1 MPPEQP
7 TVVDIAAWVE
17 RARQDPVQYRERQAT
32 EVFLSAVGMSSPY
45 GEKLYLK
52 GGTLM
57 GIAYD
62 SPRQTAD
69 IDFTAGLEPTAAVV
83 EEIRSALDQNLA
95 RATARL
101 GYPDLVCRVQ
111 RIECQPRMFEQA
123 SFPAL
128 KVTIAYAVR
137 GSREEQRLRDGQCP
151 SILRVDVSFNE
162 PVAAIQVIRLGD
174 RGALVHAYGLVDL
187 VAEKLRALLQ
197 QLQRRHPRY
206 RRQDVYDLARLIK
219 AFSLDD
225 DERRQILAALREKGR
240 SRGIEPQSDSLDN
253 PEVARMAAAEWET
266 MQLELEDLPDFDSC
280 YAVVQDFYRSLPWDT

>member
-17 RARQDPVQYRERQAT
+17 RAREDPVQYRERQAT

-69 IDFTAGLEPTAAVV
+69 IDFTAGLEPTAVVV
-83 EEIRSALDQNLA
+83 EEIRSVLNRNLA
-95 RATARL
+95 RAAARL
-101 GYPDLVCRVQ
+101 GYPDLVCRIQ
-111 RIECQPRMFEQA
+111 RIKRQPRTFEQA

-128 KVTIAYAVR
+128 EVTIACAVR
-137 GSREEQRLRDGQCP
+137 GSREEQRLHNGQCP
-151 SILRVDVSFNE
+151 NILRVDISFNE
-162 PVAAIQVIRLGD
+162 PVAAIQIIRLGD
-174 RGALVHAYGLVDL
+174 RGAFVHAYGLVDL

-206 RRQDVYDLARLIK
+206 RRQDVYDLARLIE
-219 AFSLDD
+219 AFPLDD
-225 DERRQILAALREKGR
+225 GECRQILAALREKAR
-240 SRGIEPQSDSLDN
+240 SRDIEPQSGSLDD

-266 MQLELEDLPDFDSC
+266 MQLEMEELPDFHSC
-280 YAVVQDFYRSLPWDT
+280 YTVVQAFYRSLPWDT